1 MENLFQTR
9 PRLGELLQAASLIS
23 ASQIEVALYD
33 SYYYEHLRLGEILAL
48 RGWIGQKTA
57 DFFADRWWELKSQS
71 ETYPLG
77 YYLKEAG
84 LLSESEIAKILEE
97 QPRLWLKFGSIA
109 VLQGLIPQATLDYFL
124 KSLYTPE
131 IERSAFI
138 GKRTQGDLS
147 QTTTTQTKPVIDY
160 EDIPWI
166 G

>member
-1 MENLFQTR
+1 MENLSQSR

-23 ASQIEVALYD
+23 AAQIEVALYD

-57 DFFADRWWELKSQS
+57 DFFADRWWELQSQS

-77 YYLKEAG
+77 YYLNEAG

-97 QPRLWLKFGSIA
+97 QPRLWLKFGAIA
-109 VLQGLIPQATLDYFL
+109 VLQGFIPQDTLDFFL
-124 KSLYTPE
+124 NSLYNPE
-131 IERSAFI
+131 IKRSVFI
-138 GKRTQGDLS
+138 GKRTQNNLS
-147 QTTTTQTKPVIDY
+147 QETTTQPKPVIDY